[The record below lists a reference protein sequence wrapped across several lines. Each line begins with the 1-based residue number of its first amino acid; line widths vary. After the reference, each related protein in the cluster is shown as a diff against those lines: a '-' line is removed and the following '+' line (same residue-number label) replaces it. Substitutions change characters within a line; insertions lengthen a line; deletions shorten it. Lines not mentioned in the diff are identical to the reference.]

1 MIIRLSLFIL
11 GCILGCKSCNN
22 LIINL
27 ICGAGV
33 SRTLVLTRKP
43 YAFYMLISAFGFRA
57 QARPEP
63 PTYALVPKISFQPR
77 NKTETI
83 PEFAAPLNQTL
94 RNKSF

>member
-1 MIIRLSLFIL
+1 MESVPYYSETPSSNSFR
-11 GCILGCKSCNN
+11 GPG
-22 LIINL
+22 
-27 ICGAGV
+27 G
-33 SRTLVLTRKP
+33 SRTLVQTRKP